1 MRSRGRGAIEIM
13 QFDTVEDAI
22 LEFKAGRMIVLV
34 DDAHDY
40 SGDLVMAA
48 ETVTSDAI
56 NFMAMHGRGLICLS
70 MTPERIDQLD
80 LPLMVRNEPDYA
92 GAAFTVSIEAAKGV
106 TTGISAADRAKTILT
121 AIDPQTGPDDL
132 VRPGHIFPI
141 RAEKKGILVR
151 AGHTEG
157 SVDLA
162 RLAGQSPAGVICEI
176 LNEDGTMAHKSELMA
191 FARQFHLKMVPLSDV
206 IRYRLRHERHIRRIE
221 EAMLPTPYGSFR
233 AITYES
239 CVDGRQHVLLTVG
252 TFTPDTPTLVRVHSQ
267 CVAGDVFGSG
277 LCACRAHLE
286 ASLKRVAEAGHG
298 AILYLQPVART
309 MPLDPNWEP
318 PVGPPTSFATSSRTA
333 DHELD
338 LRDYGIGVQS
348 LRDVGIETLRLL
360 TTNPDKADML
370 ERYDLTVIE
379 QLAPTL

>member
-1 MRSRGRGAIEIM
+1 M

-22 LEFKAGRMIVLV
+22 REFRSGRMIVLV
-34 DDAHDY
+34 DDDHGY

-48 ETVTSDAI
+48 ETVSSEAI

-80 LPLMVRNEPDYA
+80 LPLMVRNEPDYM
-92 GAAFTVSIEAAKGV
+92 GAAFTVSIEAATGV

-121 AIDPQTGPDDL
+121 AIDPRTSPEDL

-141 RAEKKGILVR
+141 RAEPKGILVR

-162 RLAGQSPAGVICEI
+162 RLAGLCPAGVICEI
-176 LNEDGTMAHKSELMA
+176 LNEDGTMAHKSELLA
-191 FARQFHLKMVPLSDV
+191 FARQFDLRLVPLSAI

-221 EAMLPTPYGSFR
+221 EATLPTPYGSFR

-252 TFTPDTPTLVRVHSQ
+252 TFTPDAPTLVRVHSR

-277 LCACRAHLE
+277 LCACHAHLE
-286 ASLKRVAEAGHG
+286 ASLKRIVQEGNG
-298 AILYLQPVART
+298 AILYLQPKGCTIR
-309 MPLDPNWEP
+309 LDPTREP
-318 PVGPPTSFATSSRTA
+318 PLRPPASFEAAPAGPG
-333 DHELD
+333 HELD
-338 LRDYGIGVQS
+338 VRDYGISSQS
-348 LRDVGIETLRLL
+348 LRDVGIGTLRLL
-360 TTNPDKADML
+360 TSNPDKVEML
-370 ERYDLTVIE
+370 EQYDLTVVE
-379 QLAPTL
+379 QVGLEP

>member
-1 MRSRGRGAIEIM
+1 M

-22 LEFKAGRMIVLV
+22 QEFRAGRMIVLV
-34 DDAHDY
+34 DDEHDY

-48 ETVTSDAI
+48 ETVNSDAI

-80 LPLMVRNEPDYA
+80 LPLMVRNEPEYT

-141 RAEKKGILVR
+141 RAEKKGILIR

-162 RLAGQSPAGVICEI
+162 RLAGLSPAGVICEI
-176 LNEDGTMAHKSELMA
+176 LNEDGTMAHKSELIA
-191 FARQFHLKMVPLSDV
+191 FARLFHLKMVTLSD
-206 IRYRLRHERHIRRIE
+206 IMRYRLRHERHIRRIE
-221 EAMLPTPYGSFR
+221 EARLPTPYGFFQ

-239 CVDGRQHVLLTVG
+239 CVDGRQHVLLMVG
-252 TFTPDTPTLVRVHSQ
+252 TFTTETPTLVRVHNQ
-267 CVAGDVFGSG
+267 CVVGDVFGSE
-277 LCACRAHLE
+277 LCACHAHLE
-286 ASLKRVAEAGHG
+286 VSLKRIAEAGHG
-298 AILYLQPVART
+298 AILYLQPKART
-309 MPLDPNWEP
+309 IPLDPRREP
-318 PVGPPTSFATSSRTA
+318 PVAPLTSFETRPHAA
-333 DHELD
+333 HELD
-338 LRDYGIGVQS
+338 LRDYGIGAQS
-348 LRDVGIETLRLL
+348 LRDVGIGTLRLL
-360 TTNPDKADML
+360 TTNPDKVEML
-370 ERYDLTVIE
+370 ERYDLTVLE
-379 QLAPTL
+379 QVSPTP